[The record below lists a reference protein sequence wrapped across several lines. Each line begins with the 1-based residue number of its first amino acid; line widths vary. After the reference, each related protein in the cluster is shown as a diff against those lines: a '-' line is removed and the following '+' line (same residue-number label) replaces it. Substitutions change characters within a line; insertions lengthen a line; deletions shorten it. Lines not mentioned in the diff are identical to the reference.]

1 MLNKSERTIR
11 RKIKRGLTINLTSEL
26 EEIEVYSADISND
39 EYKAN
44 MRAKGQELK
53 IGSDRK
59 TIELIEQMIKE
70 EKKLPEVVAYELAEK
85 GLLEI
90 TARTIRNYIYDVN
103 VFNLTSEGMIYKK
116 EYKSKNKE
124 KRIAKHTPPEKSIE
138 NRPEKANNRSEYGHW
153 EGDLIIGKRKKDGY
167 Y

>member
-1 MLNKSERTIR
+1 MCLINYNKESKKYKHLIYVEKTMIERWYNKEHKSNKEIAKMLNKSERTIR

-53 IGSDRK
+53 IGLDRK

-70 EKKLPEVVAYELAEK
+70 EKKLPEVVA
-85 GLLEI
+85 
-90 TARTIRNYIYDVN
+90 
-103 VFNLTSEGMIYKK
+103 
-116 EYKSKNKE
+116 
-124 KRIAKHTPPEKSIE
+124 
-138 NRPEKANNRSEYGHW
+138 
-153 EGDLIIGKRKKDGY
+153 
-167 Y
+167 